1 VNVSTKENPYGTAEG
16 QDISSIGES
25 MWRRWY
31 RLGKPRATSGAAAFT
46 STSAFS
52 STVTIPDATD
62 TGKPFTANLGH
73 ELLIQKITLSSD
85 QDAVVNLNI
94 YPGIFNPYAGDSSI
108 PQSSIYI
115 QIVLKAGI
123 PWDWYPDG
131 SVSLVRGRTYQV
143 NSSQQAMSREGTIT
157 ISSMALSNTNINNY
171 QQWNGLKTYAIG
183 DYAVNLNVLYVR
195 KVAGAGTT
203 PPASDTTNWAV
214 VTLPSTFTGTGNTYF
229 SINGIEIA
237 RGDL

>member
-1 VNVSTKENPYGTAEG
+1 VNVSTKENPYGTSEG
-16 QDISSIGES
+16 QDISSISEN

-31 RLGKPRATSGAAAFT
+31 RLGKPRSASGSAAFT

-52 STVTIPDATD
+52 SATTIMDMTNP
-62 TGKPFTANLGH
+62 GNSFTANLGH

-85 QDAVVNLNI
+85 QDAIVNLNI

-108 PQSSIYI
+108 PQSAIYI
-115 QIVLKAGI
+115 QVALKAGV

-131 SVSLVRGRTYQV
+131 SISLVKGRANQV
-143 NSSQQAMSREGTIT
+143 NSSQEAMSREGTIT
-157 ISSMALSNTNINNY
+157 ISSKAISNTNINNY
-171 QQWNGLKTYAIG
+171 EQWNALKPYAIG
-183 DYAVNLNVLYVR
+183 DYATNLNVLYIR
-195 KVAGAGTT
+195 KVAGTT
-203 PPASDTTNWAV
+203 SGAPASDSTNWAV
-214 VTLPSTFTGTGNTYF
+214 VTLPSTFTGTGNTYY